1 MLLHW
6 KSIKFLPRIVVLN
19 MWKLASNIFFGFDP
33 PTTNTLR
40 DSTIDK
46 TAKTVIANGE
56 VKREI
61 SLHNDNIKKGL

>member
-1 MLLHW
+1 
-6 KSIKFLPRIVVLN
+6 
-19 MWKLASNIFFGFDP
+19 MWKFASNIFFGFDP
-33 PTTNTLR
+33 PTSNTTLR

-61 SLHNDNIKKGL
+61 SLHNDNIKKGLY